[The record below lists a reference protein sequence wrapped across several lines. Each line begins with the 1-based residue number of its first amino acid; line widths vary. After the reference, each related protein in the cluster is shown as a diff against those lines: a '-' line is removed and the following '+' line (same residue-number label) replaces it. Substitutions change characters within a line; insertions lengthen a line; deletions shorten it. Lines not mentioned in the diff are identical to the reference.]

1 MSETTLRL
9 ASFLDTAEADLADI
23 LERRELLAPL
33 VLTLALSIWP
43 TTQERFQRLR
53 RQLIEAP
60 PEVDER
66 LLAVGLA
73 GRELDVKLAGYQM
86 ARERVIAVKQQPP
99 RPPAILRALFKSVLG
114 WINKIL
120 GSLKAVFP
128 PAEAIQEFKGFVEQ

>member
-1 MSETTLRL
+1 MESFSESRRADRSAPILSRKIVGCWSTRYVAFLPLHAAKTPYPECPLTPKLVISDPCYCELLMSETTVRL

-43 TTQERFQRLR
+43 TIRERFQRLR

-73 GRELDVKLAGYQM
+73 GR
-86 ARERVIAVKQQPP
+86 
-99 RPPAILRALFKSVLG
+99 
-114 WINKIL
+114 
-120 GSLKAVFP
+120 
-128 PAEAIQEFKGFVEQ
+128 